1 MKFAFYILFILL
13 LTFQFLQ
20 AQNVSGKWY
29 GVGKVEAVNGGSNSY
44 MSELQLEQKR
54 KICFR
59 NFKLLL

>member
-13 LTFQFLQ
+13 LTFQFSQ

-29 GVGKVEAVNGGSNSY
+29 GVGKVEAAIGT
-44 MSELQLEQKR
+44 KR
-54 KICFR
+54 KICIG